1 MDIEKL
7 RFPIGRFNWT
17 PEQNNEQLL
26 VSRIDSIA
34 AFPAEMSAAVD
45 SLTDAQLDT
54 VYRPDGWTLRQV
66 VHHCADSHMNSYIR
80 FKLALTEDVPT
91 IKPYDEAQW
100 GLLPDA
106 VSLPLAPSLKI
117 LEGLHLRWTV
127 LLRSLNTA
135 DRMKKFLHPE
145 QGRAITLEEYIA
157 FYAWHGRHHLVHIT
171 NCRERNGW

>member
-7 RFPIGRFNWT
+7 RFPIGRFNWS
-17 PEQNNEQLL
+17 PEQNNEQL
-26 VSRIDSIA
+26 VASRIAGIA
-34 AFPAEMSAAVD
+34 AFPAEIGAAVD

-66 VHHCADSHMNSYIR
+66 VHHCADSHMNSFIR

-100 GLLPDA
+100 ALLPDS
-106 VSLPLAPSLKI
+106 VSMPLVPSLKI
-117 LEGLHLRWTV
+117 LEGLHLRWAV
-127 LLRSLNTA
+127 LLKSLNAT

-145 QGRAITLEEYIA
+145 QGKEVTLEEYLA
-157 FYAWHGRHHLVHIT
+157 FYAWHGRHHIAHIT